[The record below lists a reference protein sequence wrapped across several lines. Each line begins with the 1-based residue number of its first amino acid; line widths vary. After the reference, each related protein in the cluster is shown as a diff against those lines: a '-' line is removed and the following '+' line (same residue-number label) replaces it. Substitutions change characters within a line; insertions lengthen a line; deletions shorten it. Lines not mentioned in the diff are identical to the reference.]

1 MFRLGSL
8 VFLLASACAHQP
20 PTVKA
25 SQDVLGRAYDEVAS
39 GTKQQAKAGGYVVKK
54 GGEGDV
60 RVMREGPSGGVAT
73 DVTDAWIAAKV
84 KDKVAGVQV
93 RSDGGLVTLRG
104 NVASRDQAMK
114 AVRESLDT
122 DGVTA
127 VRSELQFPGQMRASV
142 PTTRF

>member
-1 MFRLGSL
+1 MFRIVL
-8 VFLLASACAHQP
+8 VLLLTACAHQP
-20 PTVKA
+20 PTVPA

-39 GTKQQAKAGGYVVKK
+39 GAKTQAKVGGYVVRK

-60 RVMREGPSGGVAT
+60 RVMREGPSGGVAA
-73 DVTDAWIAAKV
+73 DVSDAWIAAQLKG
-84 KDKVAGVQV
+84 KATGVQV
-93 RSDGGLVTLRG
+93 QSQAGLVTLRG

-114 AVRESLDT
+114 VVRESLDT

-127 VRSELQFPGQMRASV
+127 VRSELQFPGKMRASV